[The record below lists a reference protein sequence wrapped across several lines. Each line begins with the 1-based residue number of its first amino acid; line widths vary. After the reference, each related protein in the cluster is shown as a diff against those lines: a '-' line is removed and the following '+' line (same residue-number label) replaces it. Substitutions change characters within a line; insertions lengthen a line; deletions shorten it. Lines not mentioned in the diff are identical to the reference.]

1 MYHDMILRLLIKE
14 ILTEETRGQVTV
26 TQGSSSGSSSSSSSS
41 SGDGFWARLFS
52 ADESDEDEEIIDER
66 DWIKYNKTGRR

>member
-14 ILTEETRGQVTV
+14 ILTEEDRGQVTV

-41 SGDGFWARLFS
+41 GDSWWSRLFS
-52 ADESDEDEEIIDER
+52 ADESGEDEEIIDER
-66 DWIKYNKTGRR
+66 DWIEYDETGRR